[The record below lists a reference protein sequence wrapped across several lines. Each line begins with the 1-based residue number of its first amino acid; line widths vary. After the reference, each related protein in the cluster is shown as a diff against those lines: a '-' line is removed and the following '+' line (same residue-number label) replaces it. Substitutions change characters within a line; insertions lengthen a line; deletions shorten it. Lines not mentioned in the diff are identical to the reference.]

1 MRLRI
6 CLGDKSLTAEL
17 ERNYNHLLQSA
28 IYTSLPGPVS
38 SFFHDHGYPYE
49 KRTFKM
55 MTFSRLL
62 GCCVRE
68 GNTLRF
74 RGPIRLVVCSP
85 SECFCNSLAT
95 SLLRLGVLRIGK
107 AEMPVSTVAVEAIPA
122 DQDSV
127 VVRTLSP
134 VVAYSTLLR
143 REGSKYTCYFA
154 PGDPEF
160 ERIAAE
166 NAVKK
171 LIAFRRVDQSNIAS
185 MRQLRISVMGSPK
198 MAISYFKGTLIKAYD
213 ARLDIKGDPLLINV
227 VLEAGLGSKN
237 AQGFGCL
244 EPTHKSA

>member
-1 MRLRI
+1 
-6 CLGDKSLTAEL
+6 
-17 ERNYNHLLQSA
+17 
-28 IYTSLPGPVS
+28 
-38 SFFHDHGYPYE
+38 
-49 KRTFKM
+49 
-55 MTFSRLL
+55 
-62 GCCVRE
+62 
-68 GNTLRF
+68 
-74 RGPIRLVVCSP
+74 
-85 SECFCNSLAT
+85 
-95 SLLRLGVLRIGK
+95 
-107 AEMPVSTVAVEAIPA
+107 MPVSTVAVEAIPA

-143 REGSKYTCYFA
+143 REGGKYTCYFA